1 MGPILVLYYSRHGST
16 KRLADAIAQGAM
28 AELSSLEA
36 NAASSSTGES
46 FVRPEVIVRSVASLN
61 ASSNGASTKEP
72 GLNSQGSGEES
83 TNVSVEESNP
93 NAAPTVTLQELERCS
108 ALALG
113 SPTRF
118 GNMAAPVKYFLDSTS
133 SQWLKGSLIN
143 KPACVFTSSSSMHGG
158 QESTLLSMMIPLFH
172 HGMVMCGLPYSE
184 PALHETRSGGSPY
197 GVSHVALDNAVTLT
211 EDEKSLCI
219 AQGKRLAKLAN
230 ALWHANNPETTHGA

>member
-1 MGPILVLYYSRHGST
+1 MGPILILYYSRHGST

-28 AELSSLEA
+28 AQLSSLEA
-36 NAASSSTGES
+36 NASSSSTGAS

-61 ASSNGASTKEP
+61 ANLNGASS
-72 GLNSQGSGEES
+72 NSNEQDSDEES
-83 TNVSVEESNP
+83 TNVSIEESNP
-93 NAAPTVTLQELERCS
+93 NAAPTVTLQELEQCS

-118 GNMAAPVKYFLDSTS
+118 GNMAAPVKHFLDSTS